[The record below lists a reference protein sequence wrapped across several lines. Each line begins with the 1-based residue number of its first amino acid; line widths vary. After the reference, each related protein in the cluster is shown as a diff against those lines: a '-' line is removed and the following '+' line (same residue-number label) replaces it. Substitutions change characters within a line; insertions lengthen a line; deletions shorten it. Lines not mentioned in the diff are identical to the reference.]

1 MIDYN
6 KIGFAV
12 DYYGGFGFKY
22 IEVPWIVSEA
32 SVAATAP
39 TGVRLFNTFAGE
51 LVASGEQSFIE
62 IRHELMKAPG
72 FPALFQCVTPCFR
85 DEPIQDQYHKQYFLK
100 NELIAVCHPTH
111 DKNHIP
117 WAAIDFVIRNALAFF
132 GKFAKKEAIKVK
144 SVPQENSVVNT
155 DIFINDIEVG
165 SYGYRHYEDFCWV
178 YGTGIAEPRFSQA
191 IYYSN

>member
-12 DYYGGFGFKY
+12 DFYNGVGFKY
-22 IEVPWIVSEA
+22 IDVPWIVSEA

-39 TGVRLFNTFAGE
+39 VGVRMFNTFAGE

-62 IRHELMKAPG
+62 IRKKLMGATG

-85 DEPIQDQYHKQYFLK
+85 DEPVNDDLHLQYFMK

-117 WAAIDFVIRNALAFF
+117 WAAIDFLIRNALAFF
-132 GKFAKKEAIKVK
+132 KKFIKEHDEIKVF
-144 SVPQENSVVNT
+144 STPQENSVVNT
-155 DIFINDIEVG
+155 DILINGIEVG

-191 IYYSN
+191 IGYS